1 MREMLLFKGYRRGNM
16 EHTGWAGAHHHPVD
30 PGLFYFGYCAGPNSL
45 TLSRHSINVCERK
58 KGGRVP
64 GKGHSH
70 LKPSLADTSTHQES
84 AVAGAPGD
92 RETCPPGP
100 CQAHPATCP

>member
-1 MREMLLFKGYRRGNM
+1 M
-16 EHTGWAGAHHHPVD
+16 EHTGWAGAYHHPVD

-45 TLSRHSINVCERK
+45 TLSRHSINVCERE

-64 GKGHSH
+64 RKGHSH

-100 CQAHPATCP
+100 WQAHPATCP